1 MAQASLIDD
10 LLLAAHRH
18 QASDLILKAGDRVRM
33 RIHGR
38 VITVS
43 PDKVPPP
50 ATELVRAMIEHT
62 LRERSPKPDLNALH
76 HLDYHYSLANV
87 AHFRMHAFR
96 TDGRWGLVA
105 RLLPQRIP
113 SFEELHL
120 PPVIRQIAE
129 YRYGLVLMAGATG
142 SGKSTTMAAM
152 LNHVIQTR
160 PVHAV
165 TLEDPIGYR
174 YETHHKGTVTQR
186 EIGVDVSSYE
196 QGLMDALRE
205 APDII
210 VAGEARSR
218 EVLQLAL
225 TASETG
231 HFVMATVH
239 ATTAIGALQRVMNA
253 FSLDEQD
260 AIRER
265 LADALR
271 AVIVQ
276 KLLPRKD
283 GKGRIV
289 AVEVMIKNSVIK
301 HFILDPNRWREIP
314 RAMEEGRTLYG
325 SQTFDQHLQE
335 LVEQGLVDYE
345 EALANAV
352 FPEDFAMR
360 MGRE

>member
-1 MAQASLIDD
+1 MNGALIDD
-10 LLLAAHRH
+10 LLLAAHKH
-18 QASDLILKAGDRVRM
+18 KASDLILRAGDRVRM

-38 VITVS
+38 VVTVS

-50 ATELVRAMIEHT
+50 SPQLVRAMIDHA
-62 LRERSPKPDLNALH
+62 LKGGDHPSLDALH
-76 HLDYHYSLANV
+76 HYDFHYSLENI
-87 AHFRMHAFR
+87 AHFRMHAFKSHG
-96 TDGRWGLVA
+96 TWGLVA

-113 SFEELHL
+113 SFEELRL
-120 PPVIRQIAE
+120 PPVIQQIAH
-129 YRYGLVLMAGATG
+129 YRHGLVLVAGATG

-152 LNHVIQTR
+152 LNHLIQHR

-165 TLEDPIGYR
+165 TIEDPIEYR
-174 YETHHKGTVTQR
+174 YATHHPGTVTQR
-186 EIGVDVSSYE
+186 ELGHDVESYE
-196 QGLMDALRE
+196 QGLLDALRE
-205 APDII
+205 APDVI

-225 TASETG
+225 LASETG

-239 ATTAIGALQRVMNA
+239 ATTAIGALQRVMGA
-253 FSLDEQD
+253 FALDEQD

-265 LADALR
+265 LAEALR

-283 GKGRIV
+283 GQGRIV
-289 AVEVMIKNSVIK
+289 ALEIMIKNSVIK

-325 SQTFDQHLQE
+325 SQTFDQHLEE
-335 LVEQGLVDYE
+335 LVREGLVEYE
-345 EALANAV
+345 EALAHAV

-360 MGRE
+360 LGRD

>member
-1 MAQASLIDD
+1 MNGALIDD
-10 LLLAAHRH
+10 LLLAAHKH
-18 QASDLILKAGDRVRM
+18 KASDLILRAGDRVRM

-38 VITVS
+38 VVTVS

-50 ATELVRAMIEHT
+50 SPQLVRAMIDHA
-62 LRERSPKPDLNALH
+62 LKGGAHPSLDALH
-76 HLDYHYSLANV
+76 HYDFHYSLENI
-87 AHFRMHAFR
+87 AHFRMHAFKSHG
-96 TDGRWGLVA
+96 TWGLVA

-113 SFEELHL
+113 SFEELRL
-120 PPVIRQIAE
+120 PPVIQQIAH
-129 YRYGLVLMAGATG
+129 YRHGLVLVAGATG

-152 LNHVIQTR
+152 LNHLIQHR

-165 TLEDPIGYR
+165 TIEDPIEYH
-174 YETHHKGTVTQR
+174 YATHHPGTVTQR
-186 EIGVDVSSYE
+186 ELGHDVESYE
-196 QGLMDALRE
+196 QGLLDALRE
-205 APDII
+205 APDVII
-210 VAGEARSR
+210 AGEARSR

-225 TASETG
+225 LASETG

-239 ATTAIGALQRVMNA
+239 ATTAIGALQRVMGA
-253 FSLDEQD
+253 FALDEQD

-265 LADALR
+265 LAEALR

-283 GKGRIV
+283 GQGRIV
-289 AVEVMIKNSVIK
+289 ALEIMIKNSVIK

-325 SQTFDQHLQE
+325 SQTFDQHLEE
-335 LVEQGLVDYE
+335 LVREGLVEYE
-345 EALANAV
+345 EALAHAV

-360 MGRE
+360 LGRD